1 MVIALIIISLLI
13 IRILDELGEKY
24 LNIALYIDC
33 TFILIDFIIFL
44 FQISGVK
51 GSPFLNFLYDNYL
64 VQSSMIVIFNLAFIS
79 YFQVKRNLNNNRAAV
94 SSAKVQ
100 DKVKSH
106 VPLHWRAVN
115 LKFDEGKFGIDDEKE
130 WNQFATDKNKALEVL
145 KNIKGA
151 YAFSYIPNITTDK
164 NQEIRNDVMNNISDF
179 FVIKDGEIITESLAF
194 QFKKEKD
201 YILSTLDLSLY
212 LNDLLDYV
220 EEKYGIPQLIFIK
233 PIAENKTYDKFI
245 NDISELKDKTKGKVV
260 VFSKES
266 FMNFDVYDNAELQE
280 NTILNEFNE
289 YLISQGS
296 LAQGDSIENC
306 KNEFLRKRFKTWLN
320 IYYPEYK
327 IIQLKS

>member
-151 YAFSYIPNITTDK
+151 YAFSHIPHITTDK
-164 NQEIRNDVMNNISDF
+164 NLDGKNDVMNDISDF

-201 YILSTLDLSLY
+201 YI
-212 LNDLLDYV
+212 
-220 EEKYGIPQLIFIK
+220 
-233 PIAENKTYDKFI
+233 
-245 NDISELKDKTKGKVV
+245 
-260 VFSKES
+260 
-266 FMNFDVYDNAELQE
+266 
-280 NTILNEFNE
+280 
-289 YLISQGS
+289 
-296 LAQGDSIENC
+296 
-306 KNEFLRKRFKTWLN
+306 
-320 IYYPEYK
+320 
-327 IIQLKS
+327 